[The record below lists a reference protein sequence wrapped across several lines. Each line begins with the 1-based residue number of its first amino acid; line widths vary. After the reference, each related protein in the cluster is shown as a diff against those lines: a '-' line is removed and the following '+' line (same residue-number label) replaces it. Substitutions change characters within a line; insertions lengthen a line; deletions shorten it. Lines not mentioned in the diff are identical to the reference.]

1 MDVVLEFVRLDEK
14 ISKLESTC
22 PGPRLATCEAWIEHL
37 QTKLNELMGV
47 DVTEIKKSIDNR
59 DLNSESV
66 TSSSTTAVAGQQT
79 TLPSHVID
87 NGVMQIDGYT
97 AEHAFPYNNNKAVAY
112 GNGSI
117 ETTKAYI
124 PPFNT
129 NSMSA
134 KEFQNRHMNGAIG
147 NGIGDVVANGNG
159 NGGIGGHG
167 ITRLLPTND
176 RVVKTPT
183 QDLVNVS
190 TMNEPQLIN

>member
-37 QTKLNELMGV
+37 QSKLSELMGV
-47 DVTEIKKSIDNR
+47 DVNEIKKSVHSR
-59 DLNSESV
+59 DLNPESA
-66 TSSSTTAVAGQQT
+66 TSSSTTAVASQQT

-87 NGVMQIDGYT
+87 HGVMQIDGYT

-112 GNGSI
+112 GNGGI

-124 PPFNT
+124 PPFKT
-129 NSMSA
+129 NSIPV
-134 KEFQNRHMNGAIG
+134 KDFQNHRMNGAIG
-147 NGIGDVVANGNG
+147 NGIGDIVDNG
-159 NGGIGGHG
+159 NGGIGDNGGNG
-167 ITRLLPTND
+167 ITLLLPTND
-176 RVVKTPT
+176 RVAKTPT

-190 TMNEPQLIN
+190 TVNKLN